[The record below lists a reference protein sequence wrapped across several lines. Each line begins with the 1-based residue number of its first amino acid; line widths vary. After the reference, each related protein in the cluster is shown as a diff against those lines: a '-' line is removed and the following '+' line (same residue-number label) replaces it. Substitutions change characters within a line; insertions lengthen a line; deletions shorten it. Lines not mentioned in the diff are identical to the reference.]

1 MKVFRQA
8 RQNLIAD
15 GNLKSYLLYAI
26 GEILLIVIGI
36 LLALQVN
43 NWNQIKIEQ
52 KKELKA
58 LTDLSKEFKLNKKR
72 ISIKQNSRVSI
83 VPKLENYIKQI
94 STGESNYSSFKDFH
108 LNQFLFG
115 MTNPSNGVIDALIS
129 SGEIAL
135 I

>member
-72 ISIKQNSRVSI
+72 ISIKQYSRVSI